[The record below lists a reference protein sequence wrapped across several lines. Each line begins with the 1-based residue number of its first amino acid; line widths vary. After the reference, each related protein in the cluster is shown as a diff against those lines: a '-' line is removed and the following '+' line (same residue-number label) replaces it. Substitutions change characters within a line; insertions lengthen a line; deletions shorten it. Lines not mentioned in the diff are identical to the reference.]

1 MNFEDFMPNL
11 KMIPDNNNE
20 IEEIS
25 ISNDV
30 EKKQYKSDDIFQEKE
45 ESEEEIEESEKED
58 QDRGIASN
66 LNKNDIVAFDS
77 EIEEEKPILQIKQ
90 IKKKRAPMT
99 DSQKEA
105 LKRGRERS
113 LANRRKIK
121 DEKLEVKNLQN
132 KKKELTKK
140 KLVNEVDSLNNNISV
155 EDAVLNGIERYDKLR
170 KQRKQ
175 EKKKTN
181 ENEYIKTTL
190 RNGQI
195 PTQNILGLSKRQQLL
210 NMLN

>member
-66 LNKNDIVAFDS
+66 LNKNDIVAFDKEEEEEKEES
-77 EIEEEKPILQIKQ
+77 EIEKPILQIKQ

-113 LANRRKIK
+113 LANRRKLK
-121 DEKLEVKNLQN
+121 MKN
-132 KKKELTKK
+132 
-140 KLVNEVDSLNNNISV
+140 
-155 EDAVLNGIERYDKLR
+155 
-170 KQRKQ
+170 
-175 EKKKTN
+175 
-181 ENEYIKTTL
+181 
-190 RNGQI
+190 
-195 PTQNILGLSKRQQLL
+195 
-210 NMLN
+210 